1 MPVLID
7 QIQKKY
13 AGMSAVEKR
22 IADVILNDPIQVT
35 NMTIAHL
42 AAKAS
47 VSEGSVVNFA
57 DRLGVRG
64 FSALKIRLARE
75 SESFVDFSFGSV
87 SAHDSPWSALQKVAG
102 NAVDAFQRTSRNL
115 DAQALQTAA
124 DHLMAVRRIDI
135 YGAGDSALMAQDAY
149 FHFMRIGL
157 PAYAVTDYLTFQIA
171 ASQLD
176 EGCVALA
183 LSHSGQTM
191 EIVDAM
197 DIARRQKAKTICI
210 TSYGDSVLA
219 RLCGTVLV
227 TTSSEAELHEEAA
240 ISRLAHLLVLD
251 SLCAYISAQRGPEAV
266 KRMDRVSAQLSRH
279 RYPR

>member
-1 MPVLID
+1 MLID

-124 DHLMAVRRIDI
+124 DHLMAARRIDI

-219 RLCGTVLV
+219 RLCVTVLV

-266 KRMDRVSAQLSRH
+266 KRMERVSAQLSRH